1 MSKTYASRAAAGA
14 VLSAAL
20 MAGSLSLA
28 AIAASAGRPSAA
40 ALGCTEPDCIKG
52 VPPATAVSVAS
63 FGVGIRTAIN
73 CPPPSVSD
81 PGSGGC

>member
-20 MAGSLSLA
+20 MGGSLSLA
-28 AIAASAGRPSAA
+28 AIAASAGRPPAA
-40 ALGCTEPDCIKG
+40 
-52 VPPATAVSVAS
+52 SVAS
-63 FGVGIRTAIN
+63 GTVGARTAIN

>member
-1 MSKTYASRAAAGA
+1 MSKTYASRAVAGA

-20 MAGSLSLA
+20 VAGSLSLA
-28 AIAASAGRPSAA
+28 ATVASAGKLPPAA
-40 ALGCTEPDCIKG
+40 AVTSGAAG
-52 VPPATAVSVAS
+52 A
-63 FGVGIRTAIN
+63 RTAIN